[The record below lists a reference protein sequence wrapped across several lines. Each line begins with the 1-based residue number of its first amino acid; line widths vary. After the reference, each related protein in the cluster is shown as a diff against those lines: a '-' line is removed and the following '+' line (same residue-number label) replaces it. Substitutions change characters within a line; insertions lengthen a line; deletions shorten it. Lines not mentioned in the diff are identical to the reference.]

1 MNSAFY
7 YNRTIGG
14 IRITEENGIIT
25 GITFSD
31 ENKEKV
37 TNSQATPVLLSA
49 LHQLE
54 EYFSGVRRVF
64 DLPISFCGTEFQIRV
79 WNELCRVEYG
89 DTISYKELA
98 SRVGSPKAY
107 RAVGNAVHCNPIAI
121 VIPCHRVIG
130 ADGSIG
136 GFAGGVDVKRYL
148 LDNERRFAG
157 GHREEQ

>member
-1 MNSAFY
+1 M
-7 YNRTIGG
+7 IGG
-14 IRITEENGIIT
+14 IRITEEKGTIM

-31 ENKEKV
+31 ENKTEAI
-37 TNSQATPVLLSA
+37 TSDATPVLLSA

-64 DLPISFCGTEFQIRV
+64 DLPISFCGTEFQMRV

-89 DTISYKELA
+89 ATISYKELA
-98 SRVGSPKAY
+98 SRVGSSKAY

-136 GFAGGVDVKRYL
+136 GFAGGVDIKRYL
-148 LDNERRFAG
+148 LDNERSFAEG
-157 GHREEQ
+157 QQEEQ